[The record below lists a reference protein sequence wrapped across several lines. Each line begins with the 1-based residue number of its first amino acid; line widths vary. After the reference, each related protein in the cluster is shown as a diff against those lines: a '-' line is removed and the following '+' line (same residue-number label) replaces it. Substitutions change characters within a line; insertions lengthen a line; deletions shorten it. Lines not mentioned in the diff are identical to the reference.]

1 MFPQKEKPTARN
13 LWRWVM
19 SADDAMKPLSQ
30 QPPCARAHACTTTTC
45 AHTDLAKIAETN
57 HGLKD
62 IRLARANG
70 QVTGRL
76 FGCIVSMRSI
86 TIFAR
91 RRKHNKL
98 ALSPPK
104 FRRLYVAASRSAPR
118 SREAVVREPWSLSWL

>member
-1 MFPQKEKPTARN
+1 MFPQKEQPTARN

-19 SADDAMKPLSQ
+19 SADDAMKLLSQ
-30 QPPCARAHACTTTTC
+30 QPPCARTHACTTTTC

-70 QVTGRL
+70 QVTGHF

-91 RRKHNKL
+91 RRKHSKYGVDSAKVQATL
-98 ALSPPK
+98 RRRFALCTT
-104 FRRLYVAASRSAPR
+104 VAGSC
-118 SREAVVREPWSLSWL
+118 